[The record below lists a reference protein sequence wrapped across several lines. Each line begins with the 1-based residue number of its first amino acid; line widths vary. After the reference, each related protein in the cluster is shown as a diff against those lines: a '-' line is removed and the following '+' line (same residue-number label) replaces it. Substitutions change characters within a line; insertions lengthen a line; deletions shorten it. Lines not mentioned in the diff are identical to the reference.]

1 MKLIPIVAFMSLA
14 AVIGIAFRQ
23 EASAT
28 PTPESVHQPQT
39 SAEGCSCLTGG
50 TCTCGNCQCES
61 VETPESK
68 VANALDALTKQL
80 AESQAATDERIAS
93 IEASLAATDA
103 RITESMSAP
112 TPAIDDE
119 RLAALEA
126 RMDMLQVADSL
137 PMFSEPI
144 VPETAAD
151 AQPTPYEV
159 IFKAIDLL
167 DLKNTETLLDFGCG
181 GDARVLIH
189 AFHDKGCRGI
199 GVELDSDRAA
209 SARNIVSAAGLSPW
223 ITIVEGDATT
233 EPVEGSVGFA
243 YLWPETLEE
252 LRPKIQELER
262 FVSYAHAVPGLTMQR
277 IDVPGHEP
285 LWYWERAPEVSYAE
299 PEVSYSERP
308 YAVYNGRR
316 YYSDYNPGCNCSM
329 CRTIRSQLASRE
341 NVEQIPI
348 QTQTP
353 TQSAPR
359 TSTVVTATQR
369 QTVQRSTSGC
379 ANCSG
384 GNCGRP
390 RFFRRR

>member
-1 MKLIPIVAFMSLA
+1 MKTLPSAAVLVCVGMFGLSFRPDLLA
-14 AVIGIAFRQ
+14 APKPGSV
-23 EASAT
+23 S
-28 PTPESVHQPQT
+28 PTQVQ
-39 SAEGCSCLTGG
+39 AEGCSCLAGE
-50 TCTCGNCQCES
+50 TCTCGNCRCGE
-61 VETPESK
+61 
-68 VANALDALTKQL
+68 ANSELQSFTALQSDMN
-80 AESQAATDERIAS
+80 
-93 IEASLAATDA
+93 A
-103 RITESMSAP
+103 RIMEQLQQMEGRLT
-112 TPAIDDE
+112 AIEVQQD
-119 RLAALEA
+119 LAALVPDISRIPIEENP
-126 RMDMLQVADSL
+126 LQEVPTLA
-137 PMFSEPI
+137 MEP
-144 VPETAAD
+144 EKAAD
-151 AQPTPYEV
+151 AQPTPYDV

-189 AFHDKGCRGI
+189 AFHDAGCKGV
-199 GVELDSDRAA
+199 GVELDPARAA
-209 SARNIVSAAGLSPW
+209 SARSLVNAVGLSPW
-223 ITIVEGDATT
+223 IEIVEGDATT
-233 EPVEGSVGFA
+233 EPVEGSVGFV

-252 LRPKIQELER
+252 LRPKLVELDR

-285 LWYWERAPEVSYAE
+285 LWYWERA

-348 QTQTP
+348 QTQIP

-379 ANCSG
+379 SNCSG

-390 RFFRRR
+390 RFRGRR